1 MYVCEI
7 PDDVELASPVPRALW
22 RSTRRAAAWR
32 SRLGSTVREVWV
44 QSSYGFSG
52 DLGGG
57 PYDRSAA
64 VRAANQ
70 AVAIDVSAAGNLGGF
85 FDHDVWQVGVSHLLA
100 DDGSGTLFP
109 TLRDAVAAWN
119 LQPPGRT
126 GVIVLMD
133 SLTEHDAPAVARRS
147 RSRSR
152 SASARNC

>member
-1 MYVCEI
+1 M
-7 PDDVELASPVPRALW
+7 PRALALDPVA
-22 RSTRRAAAWR
+22 RPHRV
-32 SRLGSTVREVWV
+32 SRPALDVQDVWV

-70 AVAIDVSAAGNLGGF
+70 SVAIDLSAAGDAGGF
-85 FDHDVWQVGVSHLLA
+85 FDAGVWQVGVSHLLP

-109 TLRDAVAAWN
+109 SLRDAVEAWN
-119 LQPPGRT
+119 LQPRRPHRRDRADGQPDRRRR
-126 GVIVLMD
+126 
-133 SLTEHDAPAVARRS
+133 APAAPRR

-152 SASARNC
+152 SASARSS